1 VAILS
6 GLRKV
11 GSMSES
17 LGLYVPAM
25 VLQKG
30 LGLLRV
36 LLFAHILHQAQ
47 AQYGL
52 WGLAMMVF
60 SLAAPLATLGAN
72 HGLVRYTGLY
82 EARGQ
87 LATFYRRIRWG
98 CVACAAGVVG
108 AMLLAS
114 GPITTWVFASA
125 QGGDG
130 IAYRQQLHACW
141 AALANVLAGALYF
154 NMLALA
160 AGLRAYRIAS
170 VVELVFSVTFTLVGS
185 AVLVLWPAA
194 APLLAAH
201 LACLVLSLALGMV
214 LLHGAIDDLHVPP
227 QAASKLGQSPA
238 AVSSGPQGPDT
249 TGALRKILGFGLV
262 AMIGNLCW
270 LAAQYVSFYLTNRRH
285 SKADAGVYAVF
296 MQLSQMVLLVANAA
310 WAVIFSHVTIRWESG
325 RRRGAMATLETAFN
339 ALSLVLMT
347 IALGI
352 YAAAPTWVKLLPE
365 PYRVGLPLLGGLLM
379 FCQSVA
385 NFSLVTVIARLHER
399 PGWIALAALA
409 GGAVN
414 VALAAWW
421 MPAFSY
427 APAGAAWAAG
437 VGVYIGAGI
446 VSAVYFLLEG
456 VRLRLVTYG
465 VLASPVLLVLPP
477 WAGLAVWTVVLVAA
491 LAGKWFFDAGE
502 KQMILASAGG
512 AFARLRKAMSWR

>member
-1 VAILS
+1 MAILS
-6 GLRKV
+6 GLSKV

-25 VLQKG
+25 ILQKG
-30 LGLLRV
+30 LGLFRV
-36 LLFAHILHQAQ
+36 LLFAHILRAAQ

-98 CVACAAGVVG
+98 CLACAAGVAG

-114 GPITTWVFASA
+114 GPITIWVFASA

-141 AALANVLAGALYF
+141 ASLANVLAGALYF

-170 VVELVFSVTFTLVGS
+170 VVELVFSVTFTLAGS
-185 AVLVLWPAA
+185 AVLVVWPEAV
-194 APLLAAH
+194 PLLAAH
-201 LACLVLSLALGMV
+201 LGCLVLSLALGMV
-214 LLHGAIDDLHVPP
+214 LLQGAIKDFPVPS
-227 QAASKLGQSPA
+227 QAASESGQSPA
-238 AVSSGPQGPDT
+238 TSAGPQGDET
-249 TGALRKILGFGLV
+249 TGALRKVLGFGLV
-262 AMIGNLCW
+262 AMVGNFCW
-270 LAAQYVSFYLTNRRH
+270 LAAQYVSFYMTNRRH
-285 SKADAGVYAVF
+285 SKADAGVFAVF
-296 MQLSQMVLLVANAA
+296 MQLGQMVLLVANSA
-310 WAVIFSHVTIRWESG
+310 WAVIFSHITSRWESS
-325 RRRGAMATLETAFN
+325 RRREAMATLETAFN
-339 ALSLVLMT
+339 ALSLVLMAVT
-347 IALGI
+347 LGV
-352 YAAAPTWVKLLPE
+352 YATAPTWVKLLPT

-414 VALAAWW
+414 VVLAAWW

-437 VGVYIGAGI
+437 VGVYIGAGV

-465 VLASPVLLVLPP
+465 VLASPILLVLPP
-477 WAGLAVWTVVLVAA
+477 WAGLAVWTAVLVVA
-491 LAGKWFFDAGE
+491 LMGKWFFDADE
-502 KQMILASAGG
+502 KQLILASAGG
-512 AFARLRKAMSWR
+512 AFTLLRKAMSWR